1 MPEAIIT
8 VDHVSFAYEEKGE
21 EAVRDVSLSIPR
33 GAFYAI
39 LGQNG
44 SGKSTLAK
52 LMNGLYTPSAGRVT
66 VCGMDTQEE
75 KNTWSIREKAGMVF
89 QNPDNQLVAT
99 MVRED
104 VAFGLENIGVPTA
117 EMPAR
122 IERALADVGMQ
133 AFADRAP
140 HTLSGGQKQRVAI
153 AGVLAMRPEAI
164 IFDEST
170 AMLDPQGRRE
180 VLSAVRRLN
189 QEQGITVLWITHFME
204 EAAQCQTICI
214 MPAGNI
220 VLEGAPGNF
229 PGCAGPAA
237 LSPGRAAHGPA
248 GPAAA
253 GGGHAPAPGYP
264 DGRRNGAGGGAA
276 VEITLEH
283 VSHTYQPGSPFQA
296 AALCDVSLTIRRGDF
311 LALIGHTGS
320 GKSTLAQHINGLLRP
335 TAGRVLLDGQDIEEK
350 GFSKKQLRQ
359 RVGLVF
365 QYPEHQLFEETV
377 AKDVAFGPRNLGLSA
392 QETAD
397 RVREA
402 LERVGLPYDE
412 IAEKSPFELS
422 GGQMRRAAMAGVLAM
437 RPEMLVLD
445 EPAAGLDPQSRE
457 EMLQMIARLHAQ
469 GDGIVMISHSM
480 DDVARYATRAV
491 VMEKGRAVMEGTPAQ
506 VFRQAER
513 LEEMGLEVPAV
524 CRMGRALRAAGVP
537 FPEDIFREDDAF
549 SALLALWK
557 DGKKHA

>member
-1 MPEAIIT
+1 M
-8 VDHVSFAYEEKGE
+8 
-21 EAVRDVSLSIPR
+21 
-33 GAFYAI
+33 
-39 LGQNG
+39 
-44 SGKSTLAK
+44 
-52 LMNGLYTPSAGRVT
+52 
-66 VCGMDTQEE
+66 
-75 KNTWSIREKAGMVF
+75 
-89 QNPDNQLVAT
+89 
-99 MVRED
+99 
-104 VAFGLENIGVPTA
+104 
-117 EMPAR
+117 
-122 IERALADVGMQ
+122 
-133 AFADRAP
+133 
-140 HTLSGGQKQRVAI
+140 
-153 AGVLAMRPEAI
+153 
-164 IFDEST
+164 
-170 AMLDPQGRRE
+170 
-180 VLSAVRRLN
+180 
-189 QEQGITVLWITHFME
+189 
-204 EAAQCQTICI
+204 
-214 MPAGNI
+214 
-220 VLEGAPGNF
+220 
-229 PGCAGPAA
+229 
-237 LSPGRAAHGPA
+237 
-248 GPAAA
+248 
-253 GGGHAPAPGYP
+253 
-264 DGRRNGAGGGAA
+264 
-276 VEITLEH
+276 EITLEH

-296 AALCDVSLTIRRGDF
+296 AALCDVSLTIRREDF

-513 LEEMGLEVPAV
+513 LAEMGLEVPAV

>member
-1 MPEAIIT
+1 M
-8 VDHVSFAYEEKGE
+8 
-21 EAVRDVSLSIPR
+21 
-33 GAFYAI
+33 
-39 LGQNG
+39 
-44 SGKSTLAK
+44 
-52 LMNGLYTPSAGRVT
+52 
-66 VCGMDTQEE
+66 
-75 KNTWSIREKAGMVF
+75 
-89 QNPDNQLVAT
+89 
-99 MVRED
+99 
-104 VAFGLENIGVPTA
+104 
-117 EMPAR
+117 
-122 IERALADVGMQ
+122 
-133 AFADRAP
+133 
-140 HTLSGGQKQRVAI
+140 
-153 AGVLAMRPEAI
+153 
-164 IFDEST
+164 
-170 AMLDPQGRRE
+170 
-180 VLSAVRRLN
+180 
-189 QEQGITVLWITHFME
+189 
-204 EAAQCQTICI
+204 
-214 MPAGNI
+214 
-220 VLEGAPGNF
+220 
-229 PGCAGPAA
+229 
-237 LSPGRAAHGPA
+237 
-248 GPAAA
+248 
-253 GGGHAPAPGYP
+253 
-264 DGRRNGAGGGAA
+264 
-276 VEITLEH
+276 EITLEH

-296 AALCDVSLTIRRGDF
+296 AALCDVSLTIRREDF

-412 IAEKSPFELS
+412 IAEKSPFESS